1 MKKLRDTKWHFA
13 HGWPVVVLVV
23 LIVAGLVLL
32 KQSNLFETR
41 DPINFAAFGETA
53 APAVTPNPATQDDL
67 DVWVDTSPSMAGFVK
82 IGSSDRVP
90 FVYRFLL
97 ENMDALVKAYSP
109 NAVPTYYQFD
119 SQYSLAGSDSDAE
132 RANARTTHA
141 VAESAAFT
149 ESSNY
154 TAKTDAIAAG
164 GSSSALPSVLN
175 TLELDKPALI
185 LTDFEADGLTL
196 PSKEYQ
202 KPLSRIYGK
211 GLCVSVVAMKGA
223 YSGILYNYL
232 NDGDNYA
239 YGTTNNSTKQ
249 MIEKNKYQYRARS
262 FYAVI
267 VGTGRQCAELS
278 AQMIAAYNNFC
289 TRRIVAPF
297 AHLTHAD
304 MRVEDFVASET
315 ANYRLNEQ
323 YAPVKSVDGKEASVV
338 SASGMT
344 RIVEATPTPAVDGAA
359 VSDTST
365 TSNGIPQYLIRKKSD
380 LQTATLTLRVSPP
393 SESYADTYASDSFA
407 VEPIGLS
414 VIKQNH
420 VEAVNASGVTPA
432 ATVYDRPGILL
443 ARGGRYVELMEKEIQ
458 PAEAGYGWF
467 TCPEVK
473 GDANGVTLTLKVN
486 AAEAAAG
493 LYRVKLPVYCL
504 HDTRV
509 KGQGDESWIDEWTVK
524 QSNLSGNGKVQNTA
538 AKTANLQQ
546 QLEQFRI
553 QNVKQSGQKPV
564 QIAELTVCIEIQ

>member
-1 MKKLRDTKWHFA
+1 MKKLSDTKWHFA
-13 HGWPVVVLVV
+13 HGWPIVVLVV
-23 LIVAGLVLL
+23 LAVAGLVLL

-41 DPINFAAFGETA
+41 DPINFSAFGETIAPTA
-53 APAVTPNPATQDDL
+53 APDAATQDDL
-67 DVWVDTSPSMAGFVK
+67 DVWVNTSPSMAGLIK

-90 FVYRFLL
+90 FVYRYLL
-97 ENMDALVKAYSP
+97 ENIDTVVKAYSP
-109 NAVPTYYQFD
+109 NVIPTYYQFE
-119 SQYSLAGSDSDAE
+119 SQYSLAESAGDAD
-132 RANARTTHA
+132 RANARRTHA
-141 VAESAAFT
+141 VAEGAALT

-249 MIEKNKYQYRARS
+249 MIEKNKYQYRARP

-267 VGTGRQCAELS
+267 VGTGRQCATLS
-278 AQMIAAYNNFC
+278 AQLVTAYNDFC

-323 YAPVKSVDGKEASVV
+323 YAPVKSVDGEEASVV

-344 RIVEATPTPAVDGAA
+344 RIVEATTTPAADGVE
-359 VSDTST
+359 VSDADKQYA
-365 TSNGIPQYLIRKKSD
+365 GVPQYLITKKSD
-380 LQTATLTLRVSPP
+380 LQTATLTLHVAPT

-407 VEPIGLS
+407 VKPIGLS
-414 VIKQNH
+414 VIEQIKMDAPKTT
-420 VEAVNASGVTPA
+420 EGAPSPA
-432 ATVYDRPGILL
+432 TYDQPGILL
-443 ARGGRYVELMEKEIQ
+443 ARGGRYVELTEKEIE
-458 PAEAGYGWF
+458 PTEAAYGWF
-467 TCPEVK
+467 TCPEAK
-473 GDANGVTLTLKVN
+473 GEADGVTLKLQVN

-493 LYRVKLPVYCL
+493 LYRVKLPVYCQ
-504 HDTRV
+504 HATDV
-509 KGQGDESWIDEWTVK
+509 KGQGDEAWIGEWTVK

-546 QLEQFRI
+546 QLEQFRM

-564 QIAELTVCIEIQ
+564 LIAELTVCIEIQ